1 MSRGS
6 GSSSGGEPNEPTPTS
21 LMFHRVTFWK
31 PDTYIYRL
39 NIFLSRGLKVQD
51 VIQGSERTSNT
62 HADQLNQQCYCIT
75 LDREA
80 LTESLRAQFLSAE
93 SELSAVPE
101 LHHLFSNTPVFV
113 PRADIE
119 TMERI
124 VQAIESVAEVPPYQE
139 RVLSWA
145 PEIARFNPGPIGAFM
160 GYDFHLG
167 PDGPQLIEIN
177 TNAGGAFLNTV
188 LARAQHRCCDP
199 SQQTAE
205 TKQALD
211 GFEDAVFDM
220 FEQEWQ
226 RQRTDSIPS
235 RLAIVDESPET
246 QFMFPEFQLAQQLL
260 QARGIDT
267 LILDPS
273 ELEYVDGALT
283 AEGKPIDMVYN
294 RLVDFALDAP
304 ANDALRQAYLDGAVV
319 VTPNPR
325 AHALMADKRNLI
337 LLSDSQTLRDWGL
350 NEDEAGY
357 LKSAVP
363 KTRLVSAS
371 DAAELWSARRELF
384 FKPVAGHGSKGVYR
398 GNKLTRRVFD
408 NILHGDYIAQNFV
421 PAGERAMRVDGTVTT
436 RKVDI
441 RLYTYSGKPLLSAAR
456 VYQGQTTNFRTPG
469 GGFAPVFQV

>member
-1 MSRGS
+1 MQNVPQENR
-6 GSSSGGEPNEPTPTS
+6 
-21 LMFHRVTFWK
+21 
-31 PDTYIYRL
+31 
-39 NIFLSRGLKVQD
+39 
-51 VIQGSERTSNT
+51 RTTNT
-62 HADQLNQQCYCIT
+62 HADQLNRQCYCIT
-75 LDREA
+75 LDRKA
-80 LTESLRAQFLSAE
+80 LNESLRNQFVGAE
-93 SELSAVPE
+93 NDLSAVPD

-113 PRADIE
+113 PYADIE
-119 TMERI
+119 TMGRI
-124 VQAIESVAEVPPYQE
+124 VQAIESAAGLPPYQE
-139 RVLSWA
+139 RALSWA
-145 PEIARFNPGPIGAFM
+145 PDTAHFDPGPIGAFM

-177 TNAGGAFLNTV
+177 TNAGGAFLNTM
-188 LARAQHRCCDP
+188 LARAQHQCCDP
-199 SQQTAE
+199 SQKTAA
-205 TKQALD
+205 TKLAMD

-220 FEQEWQ
+220 FKEEWQ
-226 RQRTDSIPS
+226 RQRADSMP
-235 RLAIVDESPET
+235 RCLAIVDDSPET

-273 ELEYVDGALT
+273 ELEYIGGALT
-283 AEGKPIDMVYN
+283 AKGKRVDMVYN

-304 ANDALRQAYLDGAVV
+304 AHEAVRHAYLDGAVV

-337 LLSDSQTLRDWGL
+337 LLSDPPTLRSWGL
-350 NEDEAGY
+350 SEEEAGY
-357 LKSAVP
+357 LESAVP

-398 GNKLTRRVFD
+398 GNKLTRRVFE
-408 NILHGDYIAQNFV
+408 NILEGDYIAQNFV
-421 PAGERAMRVDGTVTT
+421 SAGERTMRVDGTVTT

-441 RLYTYSGKPLLSAAR
+441 RLYTYAGKSLLVAAR
-456 VYQGQTTNFRTPG
+456 VYQGQTTNFRTLG

>member
-1 MSRGS
+1 M
-6 GSSSGGEPNEPTPTS
+6 
-21 LMFHRVTFWK
+21 
-31 PDTYIYRL
+31 
-39 NIFLSRGLKVQD
+39 QD
-51 VIQGSERTSNT
+51 VTQECQRTSNT
-62 HADQLNQQCYCIT
+62 HADQLNQQCYCVT
-75 LDREA
+75 LDRKA
-80 LTESLRAQFLSAE
+80 LTESLRNQFVSAE
-93 SELSAVPE
+93 NDLSAVPE

-124 VQAIESVAEVPPYQE
+124 VQAIESTAGLSPYQE
-139 RVLSWA
+139 HALSWA
-145 PEIARFNPGPIGAFM
+145 PEIAHFNPGPIGAFM

-188 LARAQHRCCDP
+188 LARAQHSCCGP

-211 GFEDAVFDM
+211 GFDDAVFAM
-220 FEQEWQ
+220 FKQEWQ
-226 RQRTDSIPS
+226 RQRADSMPN
-235 RLAIVDESPET
+235 RLAIVDDAPGT

-273 ELEYVDGALT
+273 ELEYVDGALI
-283 AEGKPIDMVYN
+283 AQGKPIDMVYN

-304 ANDALRQAYLDGAVV
+304 AHEALRHAYLDGAVV

-325 AHALMADKRNLI
+325 VHALMADKRNLI
-337 LLSDSQTLRDWGL
+337 LLSDPPSLRDWGL
-350 NEDEAGY
+350 SEAEAGY
-357 LKSAVP
+357 LKNAVP

-398 GNKLTRRVFD
+398 GNKLTRRVFE
-408 NILHGDYIAQNFV
+408 NILQGNYIAQNFV
-421 PAGERAMRVDGTVTT
+421 PAGERTMRIDGTVTT

-441 RLYTYSGKPLLSAAR
+441 RLYTYAGKPFLAAAR